1 MSRESMRVSVTK
13 LVFFAKSPITKFQQK
28 ITTPKSTPFEDTNLL
43 MFKVLN
49 LKNSG
54 TLVKEAIH
62 ITLKY
67 FNLQVKFTSFKMTNI
82 AAARLKLVRLRCH
95 NYAFC
100 YFFENKESRQLTFST
115 FQEW

>member
-1 MSRESMRVSVTK
+1 M
-13 LVFFAKSPITKFQQK
+13 
-28 ITTPKSTPFEDTNLL
+28 STPFEDTDLL
-43 MFKVLN
+43 MFMVLN

-67 FNLQVKFTSFKMTNI
+67 FNLKIKFTSFKMSNI

-100 YFFENKESRQLTFST
+100 YFFENKESRKLTFST